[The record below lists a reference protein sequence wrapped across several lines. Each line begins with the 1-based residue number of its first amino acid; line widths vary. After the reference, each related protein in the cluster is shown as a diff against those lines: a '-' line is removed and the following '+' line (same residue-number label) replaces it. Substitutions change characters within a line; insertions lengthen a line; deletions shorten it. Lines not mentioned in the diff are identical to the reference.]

1 MQRLKVVAIF
11 GVMAALALPA
21 SAAAERV
28 SVPPGSTEGDQ
39 YTEVVPNGGGSGT
52 VEKGGGGG
60 GASGAGQVVPATQA
74 LNALGPQGQAAAS
87 LANSN
92 RPPQQVKQ
100 EQRKQGQGK
109 QGNQPKPLP
118 SSSTE
123 GEGGMGSLFL
133 LLLVVTA
140 LAAIAY
146 SVRRR
151 LTPA

>member
-1 MQRLKVVAIF
+1 LVPIF
-11 GVMAALALPA
+11 GVVAALALPA

-39 YTEVVPNGGGSGT
+39 YTEVVPNGGG
-52 VEKGGGGG
+52 G
-60 GASGAGQVVPATQA
+60 GAASGGGQVVPATQA
-74 LNALGPQGQAAAS
+74 LNALGPQGQAAAD

-100 EQRKQGQGK
+100 GLQPNPKQGQ
-109 QGNQPKPLP
+109 QPNPQP

-123 GEGGMGSLFL
+123 GESGMGFLFL

-146 SVRRR
+146 GVRRR